1 MWEKLKNDLAKEQ
14 KRRLKDKEQQE
25 QGQAAWQA
33 AKARFKKKP
42 YYCTVY
48 VTGSGVK
55 KAVK

>member
-1 MWEKLKNDLAKEQ
+1 MWEKLKDDLVKEQ

-33 AKARFKKKP
+33 ANTRYKKKP

-48 VTGSGVK
+48 ATGSGVK

>member
-48 VTGSGVK
+48 VTGR
-55 KAVK
+55 AVK

>member
-1 MWEKLKNDLAKEQ
+1 MWEKLKDNLVKEQ

-33 AKARFKKKP
+33 AKTRFKKKP

-48 VTGSGVK
+48 ATGSGVK